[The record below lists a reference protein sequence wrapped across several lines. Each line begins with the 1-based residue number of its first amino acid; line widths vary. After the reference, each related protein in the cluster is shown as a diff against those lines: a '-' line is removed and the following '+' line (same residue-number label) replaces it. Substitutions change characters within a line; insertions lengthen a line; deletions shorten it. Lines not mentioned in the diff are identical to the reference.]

1 MTKKVELLSFL
12 VMKKIFKKLSIFLE
26 MIKFEHSLF
35 ALPFAYLGMILA
47 ARGWPG
53 WEKFLWIT
61 LAMVSFRTMAMAAN
75 RLVDE
80 SVDALN
86 PRTASRALPA
96 GLLNRNFVWRAA
108 FFSFVLFQLACWQL
122 GPLCLRLS
130 VVPFLLAWLYPY
142 LKRWTL
148 ACHFLLGLVLGIA
161 PYGAWLAVLPE
172 FSWTPGFLML
182 GILCWVAGFD
192 IIYALLDLD
201 FDREKGI
208 HSVPAKLGDKNAR
221 VLAQVL
227 HGFTLIFWIA
237 AGISADLGWVY
248 FSGLFVAA
256 LLMFREHILARNNS
270 DPIKMNE
277 SFFVLNAWISAT
289 VFFAAVIDLGGWIK

>member
-1 MTKKVELLSFL
+1 
-12 VMKKIFKKLSIFLE
+12 MKKSILKNISIFLE

-53 WEKFLWIT
+53 FEKFFWIT

-96 GLLNRNFVWRAA
+96 GLLKRPFVWRAA
-108 FFSFVLFQLACWQL
+108 LFSFVLFQWACWKL

-130 VVPFLLAWLYPY
+130 FAPFLLAWVYPY
-142 LKRWTL
+142 LKRVTL
-148 ACHFLLGLVLGIA
+148 FCHFLLGLVLGIA
-161 PYGAWLAVLPE
+161 PYGAWLAVRPE
-172 FSWTPGFLML
+172 FSWTPGFLTL

-201 FDREKGI
+201 FDREKGL
-208 HSVPAKLGDKNAR
+208 HSVPAKLGDKTAR
-221 VLAQVL
+221 LLAQVL
-227 HGFTLIFWIA
+227 HGMTLIFWVA
-237 AGISADLGWVY
+237 AGISAGLGLIY
-248 FSGLFVAA
+248 FLGLFIAA
-256 LLMFREHILARNNS
+256 ILMLREHLLVRKNS
-270 DPIKMNE
+270 DPVAVNE
-277 SFFVLNAWISAT
+277 SFFKLNAWISAV
-289 VFFAAVIDLGGWIK
+289 VFIAAMIDLGGWIK

>member
-1 MTKKVELLSFL
+1 
-12 VMKKIFKKLSIFLE
+12 

-53 WEKFLWIT
+53 WEKFFWIT

-80 SVDALN
+80 QVDALN

-96 GLLNRNFVWRAA
+96 GLLRRPFVWRAA
-108 FFSFVLFQLACWQL
+108 FFSFVLFQLACWKL

-130 VVPFLLAWLYPY
+130 FVPFLLAWLYPY
-142 LKRWTL
+142 LKRVTL

-161 PYGAWLAVLPE
+161 PYGAWLAVRPE
-172 FSWTPGFLML
+172 FAWTPAFLML
-182 GILCWVAGFD
+182 GILFWVAGFD

-201 FDREKGI
+201 FDRAKGL
-208 HSVPAKLGDKNAR
+208 HSVPAKLGDKKAKFLAR
-221 VLAQVL
+221 LF
-227 HGFTLIFWIA
+227 HGATVVFWLL
-237 AGISADLGWVY
+237 AGISAELGWVY
-248 FSGLFVAA
+248 FLGLLIATV
-256 LLMFREHILARNNS
+256 LMLREHILVRRDA
-270 DPIKMNE
+270 DPVRMNE
-277 SFFVLNAWISAT
+277 AFFNLNAWISAV
-289 VFFAAVIDLGGWIK
+289 VFFAAAVDLGGWIK

>member
-1 MTKKVELLSFL
+1 MIRKV
-12 VMKKIFKKLSIFLE
+12 KIFLE

-53 WEKFLWIT
+53 WGKFLWIT

-96 GLLNRNFVWRAA
+96 GLLKRPFVWRAA
-108 FFSFVLFQLACWQL
+108 FFSFVLFQLACWKL

-130 VVPFLLAWLYPY
+130 VVPFLLAWIYPY
-142 LKRWTL
+142 LKRVTL

-161 PYGAWLAVLPE
+161 PYGAWLGVRPE
-172 FSWTPGFLML
+172 LSWTPGFLML
-182 GILCWVAGFD
+182 GILFWVAGFD

-201 FDREKGI
+201 FDRQKGL

-221 VLAQVL
+221 VLARVL
-227 HGFTLIFWIA
+227 HGLTLIFWIA
-237 AGISADLGWVY
+237 AGVSAELGPIY
-248 FSGLFVAA
+248 FSGLLIAA
-256 LLMFREHILARNNS
+256 VLMLREHILVRRDT
-270 DPIKMNE
+270 DPVKMNR
-277 SFFVLNAWISAT
+277 SFFKLNAWISA
-289 VFFAAVIDLGGWIK
+289 VIFFAAVIDLGGGIK